1 MSDGHGPTNTNRI
14 PLQLDDDDVAK
25 LDELSSRLFATR
37 NQTIRMLIQREV
49 AEPRMASH
57 EPRSST
63 VFRVAQGKYGPTT
76 EIRMKNGRVLHFYV
90 APFRNRCCILL
101 LDPELTETVGYPR
114 YEDLYG
120 DSDLLDAILDLRE
133 TRYDWDDPRC
143 RRICTLLD
151 IDPDEKRPQ
160 FVEEFQWIARGLMN
174 RQARFSYNS
183 PHWELMLDLVDL
195 LRTDIS
201 DNSEDRPSLQM
212 LNRAKERFETL
223 SSKEQADIYKKAI
236 EAAERRKLPSN
247 CRLSTDIIFLPS
259 WTDCYWNKRVNIWD
273 SSYCDEEGWT
283 PGNNTDLQG
292 VAALPA
298 GTLSDVQEVIV
309 RKLKKQGVIFLNKDE
324 TKEYLNNEGAY
335 WAWKNLTIRSLYGG
349 HHGARKV
356 KTSEKMKW
364 QLRKPETPI
373 YDRWQSRQVLVGR

>member
-1 MSDGHGPTNTNRI
+1 
-14 PLQLDDDDVAK
+14 
-25 LDELSSRLFATR
+25 
-37 NQTIRMLIQREV
+37 
-49 AEPRMASH
+49 
-57 EPRSST
+57 
-63 VFRVAQGKYGPTT
+63 
-76 EIRMKNGRVLHFYV
+76 
-90 APFRNRCCILL
+90 
-101 LDPELTETVGYPR
+101 
-114 YEDLYG
+114 
-120 DSDLLDAILDLRE
+120 
-133 TRYDWDDPRC
+133 
-143 RRICTLLD
+143 
-151 IDPDEKRPQ
+151 
-160 FVEEFQWIARGLMN
+160 
-174 RQARFSYNS
+174 
-183 PHWELMLDLVDL
+183 MLDLVDL

-292 VAALPA
+292 VAASPA